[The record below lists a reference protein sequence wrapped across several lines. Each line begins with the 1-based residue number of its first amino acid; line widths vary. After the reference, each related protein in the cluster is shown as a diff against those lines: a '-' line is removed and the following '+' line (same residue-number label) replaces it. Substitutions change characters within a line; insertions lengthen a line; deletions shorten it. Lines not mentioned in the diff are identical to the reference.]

1 VNRKFDRV
9 KASYQEVYNDMLQYI
24 FTVTGLYTI
33 NMKIKCKSNK
43 FNEFNR
49 YGSDEKNSTLVI
61 VWCSSILTESGN
73 TFYEVLCDDGIIRKF
88 VSERFYQYQII
99 ENK

>member
-1 VNRKFDRV
+1 VV

-24 FTVTGLYTI
+24 FTEVDFILNY

-49 YGSDEKNSTLVI
+49 YGSDEKIQLTIGNRYDVI
-61 VWCSSILTESGN
+61 SSILTESGN

>member
-1 VNRKFDRV
+1 
-9 KASYQEVYNDMLQYI
+9 
-24 FTVTGLYTI
+24 
-33 NMKIKCKSNK
+33 MKIKCKVVINLMSSIGMALMK
-43 FNEFNR
+43 IQLTIGNR
-49 YGSDEKNSTLVI
+49 YDVI
-61 VWCSSILTESGN
+61 SSILTESGN

>member
-1 VNRKFDRV
+1 VV

-24 FTVTGLYTI
+24 FTEVTDFILNY

-49 YGSDEKNSTLVI
+49 YGSDEKI
-61 VWCSSILTESGN
+61 QLTIGN
-73 TFYEVLCDDGIIRKF
+73 RYVM
-88 VSERFYQYQII
+88 
-99 ENK
+99 

>member
-1 VNRKFDRV
+1 MSSIGMALMK
-9 KASYQEVYNDMLQYI
+9 KIQL
-24 FTVTGLYTI
+24 TI
-33 NMKIKCKSNK
+33 G
-43 FNEFNR
+43 NR
-49 YGSDEKNSTLVI
+49 YDVI
-61 VWCSSILTESGN
+61 SSILTESGN

>member
-61 VWCSSILTESGN
+61 GMM
-73 TFYEVLCDDGIIRKF
+73 
-88 VSERFYQYQII
+88 
-99 ENK
+99 